1 MKDGNRTARPA
12 LIVVNGLSG
21 TGKTGLA
28 LRLAGDLALPCV
40 GNDQLKEVIF
50 DTLGHSDLAW
60 SERLGVTS
68 SALLWSVCGSIVCAG
83 SSLVIE
89 NHFKAD
95 VDAPKLRDLQVR
107 CRPRIVEIHCY
118 ADREVLVERVQERV
132 ATGDRHPGHGEQDD
146 ETLHGTVIPNLKTD
160 RDPLLEAPDLYIL
173 VDTASGDDGETD
185 PPYDALL
192 TEVRAFLTGTH
203 PESPPVT
210 GG

>member
-1 MKDGNRTARPA
+1 MERPA

-21 TGKTGLA
+21 TGKSSLA
-28 LRLAGDLALPCV
+28 QRLAADLGLPCV

-50 DTLGHSDLAW
+50 NTLGWSNLAW

-95 VDAPKLRDLQVR
+95 VDAPKLRDLQAR
-107 CRPRIVEIHCY
+107 CRPRIVEIHCH
-118 ADREVLVERVQERV
+118 AERKVLVRRVKARITE
-132 ATGDRHPGHGEQDD
+132 GDRHPGHGEDD
-146 ETLHGTVIPNLKTD
+146 ERTLYDTVIPNLKTD

-173 VDTASGDDGETD
+173 VDTGTGDDSETD

-192 TEVRAFLTGTH
+192 AEVRDFLTGAH
-203 PESPPVT
+203 LGSPPVT
-210 GG
+210 DG

>member
-1 MKDGNRTARPA
+1 MERPA

-21 TGKTGLA
+21 TGKSGLA
-28 LRLAGDLALPCV
+28 QRLAADLGLPCV

-50 DTLGHSDLAW
+50 DTLGWSDLAW
-60 SERLGVTS
+60 SERLGDTS

-95 VDAPKLRDLQVR
+95 VDAPRLRDIQAR

-118 ADREVLVERVQERV
+118 ADREVLVRRVQERI
-132 ATGDRHPGHGEQDD
+132 AKGDRHPGHGEQDE

-160 RDPLLEAPDLYIL
+160 RDPLLEAPDGYIL
-173 VDTASGDDGETD
+173 VDTGVGDDGETA
-185 PPYDALL
+185 PPYDELL
-192 TEVRAFLTGTH
+192 AEVRDFLTGAH

-210 GG
+210 EG